1 MQEGLWFQYCKDS
14 KEYLAVTKTNLSGII
29 IIVKTQSIV
38 FNPSLFKD
46 KSIKDLLLGWPGNFL
61 NILKIQIRSLRIY

>member
-46 KSIKDLLLGWPGNFL
+46 KSIKDLLLG
-61 NILKIQIRSLRIY
+61 

>member
-29 IIVKTQSIV
+29 IIVKHS
-38 FNPSLFKD
+38 PSYLTP
-46 KSIKDLLLGWPGNFL
+46 LY
-61 NILKIQIRSLRIY
+61 LRIKV